1 MVTVDLYGT
10 SKLFQPILQY
20 LFQVYQEF
28 QIQLTELTVDNL
40 LEQFTIAKHTGLE
53 KPGRWEVFSYQSSLK
68 HSPLKKPASTGTNTI
83 MEGTKR
89 PEKLLIQ
96 TSSVSPTTSNGQG
109 KAYTLICTSKSGWE
123 VTILTNSNPCHIRDS
138 KSSYITKWCVCTLS

>member
-1 MVTVDLYGT
+1 MSITIQAYAKDLYET
-10 SKLFQPILQY
+10 SKLFQWILQY

-109 KAYTLICTSKSGWE
+109 KAFKHFNLHLKTGLDGNN
-123 VTILTNSNPCHIRDS
+123 NSNQL
-138 KSSYITKWCVCTLS
+138 KSLPNQGFKK